1 MTYIVDPI
9 NNTLIDDEKPFKKK
23 KYKQLE
29 FDFSEKKKEVPVR
42 KPGAVPPKT
51 PTIQKFKNGGA
62 PVKPREETFN
72 ERLERLLYE
81 YEDGPKPKHYDNPMI
96 VSSENFKQ
104 PPKKFSNNDPSSYP
118 SNRNQR
124 QRLTTWDLMVKSA
137 EGNPKEM
144 KEIRDVLKK
153 SYNSNPASLTDKEL
167 KMIGKFK
174 PKSPKV
180 ELPKVEPMIPI
191 TFNRPTLPTP
201 DPETERLKQNYLRA
215 VEDDRREKLKNA
227 TSGLAYILGGGVP
240 IK

>member
-9 NNTLIDDEKPFKKK
+9 NNKLIDDEKTF
-23 KYKQLE
+23 
-29 FDFSEKKKEVPVR
+29 KKKEVPVR

-62 PVKPREETFN
+62 PVKPRVETFN
-72 ERLERLLYE
+72 ERFARLLYE
-81 YEDGPKPKHYDNPMI
+81 YEDGPKPPHYDDPNIIDM
-96 VSSENFKQ
+96 ENFKK
-104 PPKKFSNNDPSSYP
+104 PPKKFDNNDKSTFLSD
-118 SNRNQR
+118 RNQR
-124 QRLTTWDLMVKSA
+124 QMSVGWEAIKQDAK
-137 EGNPKEM
+137 GNPKKM
-144 KEIRDVLKK
+144 KEIREMIRKAYK
-153 SYNSNPASLTDKEL
+153 STPDLVTDDEK
-167 KMIGKFK
+167 KMIGVYKK
-174 PKSPKV
+174 PKAPKV

-215 VEDDRREKLKNA
+215 VEDDKREKLKNA

>member
-9 NNTLIDDEKPFKKK
+9 NNKLIDDEKPF
-23 KYKQLE
+23 
-29 FDFSEKKKEVPVR
+29 KKKEVPVR

-124 QRLTTWDLMVKSA
+124 QRLTTWEAIKQDAK
-137 EGNPKEM
+137 GNPKKM
-144 KEIRDVLKK
+144 KEIREMIRESYK
-153 SYNSNPASLTDKEL
+153 STPDLVTDDEK
-167 KMIGKFK
+167 KMIGVYKK
-174 PKSPKV
+174 PKAPKV

>member
-81 YEDGPKPKHYDNPMI
+81 YEDGPKPKHY
-96 VSSENFKQ
+96 
-104 PPKKFSNNDPSSYP
+104 
-118 SNRNQR
+118 
-124 QRLTTWDLMVKSA
+124 
-137 EGNPKEM
+137 
-144 KEIRDVLKK
+144 EI
-153 SYNSNPASLTDKEL
+153 
-167 KMIGKFK
+167 
-174 PKSPKV
+174 
-180 ELPKVEPMIPI
+180 
-191 TFNRPTLPTP
+191 
-201 DPETERLKQNYLRA
+201 Q
-215 VEDDRREKLKNA
+215 
-227 TSGLAYILGGGVP
+227 
-240 IK
+240 

>member
-9 NNTLIDDEKPFKKK
+9 NNKLIDDEKPF
-23 KYKQLE
+23 
-29 FDFSEKKKEVPVR
+29 KKKEVPVR

-81 YEDGPKPKHYDNPMI
+81 FEDGPKPKHYDNPMI

-104 PPKKFSNNDPSSYP
+104 PPKKFDNNDPSSFP

-153 SYNSNPASLTDKEL
+153 SYKSNPSLLSDQEL
-167 KMIGKFK
+167 KIIGKY
-174 PKSPKV
+174 KSKAPKV
-180 ELPKVEPMIPI
+180 ELPKIEPVPIKFTSPIP
-191 TFNRPTLPTP
+191 PTDP
-201 DPETERLKQNYLRA
+201 DTERLKQNYLRI
-215 VEDDRREKLKNA
+215 VEENRKEKIKNA
-227 TSGLAYILGGGVP
+227 TTGLAYLLGGVP

>member
-1 MTYIVDPI
+1 
-9 NNTLIDDEKPFKKK
+9 
-23 KYKQLE
+23 
-29 FDFSEKKKEVPVR
+29 
-42 KPGAVPPKT
+42 
-51 PTIQKFKNGGA
+51 
-62 PVKPREETFN
+62 
-72 ERLERLLYE
+72 
-81 YEDGPKPKHYDNPMI
+81 
-96 VSSENFKQ
+96 
-104 PPKKFSNNDPSSYP
+104 
-118 SNRNQR
+118 
-124 QRLTTWDLMVKSA
+124 MVKSA

-167 KMIGKFK
+167 KMIGKYK

-240 IK
+240 SK